1 MHRAFNVCINP
12 VTPRSFPSSHH
23 TPSDQQLR
31 SQCPQFLFS
40 TPINAIEMHNFA
52 NSGIP
57 ILRNQ
62 YFVVA
67 RTPFGLIII
76 QFTLPIPP
84 LSGPNHS

>member
-1 MHRAFNVCINP
+1 
-12 VTPRSFPSSHH
+12 
-23 TPSDQQLR
+23 
-31 SQCPQFLFS
+31 
-40 TPINAIEMHNFA
+40 MHNFA